1 MHTRLPL
8 PNEKPVKIY
17 ADTEKQ
23 IKKRKE
29 IERKSK
35 EYGGSIVAEFSFVIH
50 SGRKGHSRAS
60 LHLSF
65 LRLLFYTRLRHWV
78 RAKESVK

>member
-29 IERKSK
+29 IERKRK

>member
-8 PNEKPVKIY
+8 PNEKHVKIY

-29 IERKSK
+29 IERKRK
-35 EYGGSIVAEFSFVIH
+35 EYRGSIIAEFSFVIH

>member
-29 IERKSK
+29 IERKRK
-35 EYGGSIVAEFSFVIH
+35 EHRGSIVAEFSFVIH